1 MTPEERIAALE
12 GQVEELRLI
21 VAKMTEDPTVRSMAD
36 GTPRVAWGVGYQ
48 SPLDPSLRYALVREA
63 GGNAAFVT
71 RLGLATSDWSD
82 A

>member
-1 MTPEERIAALE
+1 MALE
-12 GQVEELRLI
+12 EQVEALRLI
-21 VAKMTEDPTVRSMAD
+21 VTRLTEDPTLRSMAD
-36 GTPRVAWGVGYQ
+36 GTPRVAWGVGFQ

-71 RLGLATSDWSD
+71 RLGLAPGDWSD